1 MNRDISPMKPKVW
14 LAFNWPDDVVAR
26 LQEVAEVIFNDPE
39 RLPSADVVIVRH
51 ADGPF
56 MDRVGPG
63 LKLIARSGI
72 GVDGID
78 IPAATERG
86 ILITN
91 TPDAPTEST
100 AEHAVALLLAIAKRV
115 MVGDMQLRGAD
126 LPRSAMIGT
135 EVKGRTLG
143 VVGYGRIGRRVAEI
157 CALGLRMR
165 VLAYDPFFAET
176 VTPPEGVTF
185 INDLDTL
192 LAQADFV
199 TLHTPLIPETH
210 HLISERELGLMK
222 PGSYLINA
230 SRGPVVDEAA
240 LIEALQTGHLAGAG
254 LDVFDPEPP
263 EPNNPLLKMTNVV
276 LTPHIAS
283 STQTGLSAMIN
294 GAVDQILQVL
304 AGQRPIH
311 LVNPDAWPGRV
322 KL

>member
-1 MNRDISPMKPKVW
+1 MNRNISPMKPKVW

-26 LQEVAEVIFNDPE
+26 LEEVAEVIFNDPE
-39 RLPSADVVIVRH
+39 HLSGADVVVVRY

-78 IPAATERG
+78 IQAAAERG

-100 AEHAVALLLAIAKRV
+100 AEHAVALLLAVAKRV

-157 CALGLRMR
+157 CALGLRMK
-165 VLAYDPFFAET
+165 VLVYDPFCTET
-176 VTPPEGVTF
+176 VPAPEGVTF
-185 INDLDTL
+185 ISELDIL

-199 TLHTPLIPETH
+199 TLHTPLTPETR
-210 HLISERELGLMK
+210 HLIDAAALRRMK
-222 PGSYLINA
+222 PTAILVNMA
-230 SRGPVVDEAA
+230 RGPVVDTDALVQALQEGWIQAAA
-240 LIEALQTGHLAGAG
+240 L
-254 LDVFDPEPP
+254 DVTDPEPLP
-263 EPNNPLLKMTNVV
+263 ADHILYTLENCLIA
-276 LTPHIAS
+276 PHIGSA
-283 STQTGLSAMIN
+283 TQHTRRRMAELACEN
-294 GAVDQILQVL
+294 LL
-304 AGQRPIH
+304 AGLNGRRLPH
-311 LVNPDAWPGRV
+311 CANPQV
-322 KL
+322 YESL

>member
-1 MNRDISPMKPKVW
+1 MNRNISPMKPKVW

-39 RLPSADVVIVRH
+39 RLPGADVVIVRH

-135 EVKGRTLG
+135 EVKGQTVG

-176 VTPPEGVTF
+176 LTPPEGITF